1 MEHLFSEIID
11 QGVGPG
17 IYRMR
22 ENAFDSSTRQG
33 EMSYSAFHYFHFVGV
48 CFLFLSSCRQAH
60 DWHSRLTVL
69 QIRYCPMALPAI

>member
-11 QGVGPG
+11 LGGRPRD
-17 IYRMR
+17 RMR

-48 CFLFLSSCRQAH
+48 CFLFLPSCR
-60 DWHSRLTVL
+60 
-69 QIRYCPMALPAI
+69 